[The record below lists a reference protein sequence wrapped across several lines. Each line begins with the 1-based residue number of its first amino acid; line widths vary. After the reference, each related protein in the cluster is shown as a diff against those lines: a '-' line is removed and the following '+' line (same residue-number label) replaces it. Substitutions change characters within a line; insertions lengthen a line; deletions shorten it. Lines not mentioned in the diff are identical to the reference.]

1 MKLIKI
7 AGLAVAGVLI
17 LAALVLSFGI
27 PGAPLMGYIGDQAE
41 KAGYRLQVGGSSKI
55 SLWPY
60 LNVSAGDIRL
70 AEAKDARE
78 EVLTAKQVRVGVSLL
93 SLFTGNVRVTE
104 VDITQPVVRVTS
116 GRGTSVSRRTATK
129 TDTAESAMRS
139 VVIDRITVEDGTLIL
154 RDVKENLE
162 GRLTAITLT
171 ASVPVAQ
178 GPLDVKMDGKA
189 GDQAMKVSAKAGSLS
204 QIVEGKATPVEATV
218 EMPGLLAAPLSVTA
232 NFKATDQVVNVDGVR
247 GSLGS
252 GRVNGAI
259 SADMAG
265 AKPYINASMNFER
278 LELLPAAAASSGAQ
292 ARDEPWSD
300 QPLEFAVLRV
310 FDAAIKLSAREFIV
324 RNIHVA
330 PAEVEANLSGGLFSL
345 MLSRADLYGGP
356 VQGKVVIDAATR
368 DPRHGF
374 SLQFGK
380 VNALALLTD
389 AFGFDHLE
397 GRFNGSLD
405 VTGSGTSARAIV
417 ASLGGTAE
425 FSVEDGAIRDVN
437 VPGMVRALS
446 NQTLKGWQEKGTEKT
461 DLSALTA
468 TFRVSKGLATADNL
482 RLVGP
487 LVRMTGKGTAD
498 LVARTLDFR
507 VEPKVV
513 LSLQGQGGPNDP
525 AGLGVPVVIRG
536 SWSDPQI
543 YPDIAGIL
551 DNPDA
556 AFAKLKSMGGSLFG
570 LLDPQPGSGGKKPG
584 AEDVIKSLDQMI
596 RGDGRGR
603 QPPSNTKDQVR
614 DVIRDL
620 LGR

>member
-1 MKLIKI
+1 VKLIKI

-17 LAALVLSFGI
+17 LAVLVLSFGI

-116 GRGTSVSRRTATK
+116 GRGSSVSRRTAAK

-139 VVIDRITVEDGTLIL
+139 VVIDRFTVEDGTLIL

-162 GRLTAITLT
+162 GRLTAIKLT

-178 GPLDVKMDGKA
+178 GSLDVKLDGKA
-189 GDQAMKVSAKAGSLS
+189 GDQALKVSAKAGSLS
-204 QIVEGKATPVEATV
+204 QIVEGKSTPVEATV

-247 GSLGS
+247 GTLGS
-252 GRVNGAI
+252 GRVNGTI

-278 LELLPAAAASSGAQ
+278 LELLPAAASSGGQ

-324 RNIHVA
+324 RNIHIA

-345 MLSRADLYGGP
+345 LLSRADLYGGP
-356 VQGKVVIDAATR
+356 VQGKIVIDAATR
-368 DPRHGF
+368 EPRHGF
-374 SLQFGK
+374 SLQLGK

-405 VTGSGTSARAIV
+405 VTGSGTSPRAIV
-417 ASLGGTAE
+417 ASLGGTAD

-482 RLVGP
+482 RLAGP

-507 VEPKVV
+507 VEPKLV
-513 LSLQGQGGPNDP
+513 LTLQGQGGPNDP

-584 AEDVIKSLDQMI
+584 AEDVIKSLDQII
-596 RGDGRGR
+596 RGDGRK
-603 QPPSNTKDQVR
+603 PSDTKNQVR